1 MSRVL
6 ITEITRIPPP
16 PPQLAEAVARRGAE
30 LQAREDALRR
40 QEEEQ
45 KQALQVRCACGAAQC
60 LFGQLTRTE
69 DEMNR
74 NVGESQPLLRFVSA
88 EQTAGCG

>member
-1 MSRVL
+1 M
-6 ITEITRIPPP
+6 EITPP
-16 PPQLAEAVARRGAE
+16 PPQLAEAVARRAAE

-45 KQALQVRCACGAAQC
+45 KQALQVRCACGAAQR
-60 LFGQLTRTE
+60 LFAQLTRTE

-74 NVGESQPLLRFVSA
+74 NVGGSQSLLLRFVAA